1 MNEALQPEESVF
13 VLLSVAMVL
22 FQTPYQ
28 NQQSTTLQAPNSI
41 KWQNTLFAPGK
52 TCQPKQVIYRKPH
65 LSQLQQ
71 KSENHI

>member
-41 KWQNTLFAPGK
+41 K
-52 TCQPKQVIYRKPH
+52 
-65 LSQLQQ
+65 
-71 KSENHI
+71 